1 MFQLNEKLKRLD
13 IPAKSVLRLQR
24 SLGDVQVALPG
35 IKAQRATAYVCAFSV
50 EQGLRVAIAFHLR
63 DTNSVV
69 YYLNDG
75 NKSRKEIADVL
86 TEGVV
91 FAETLG
97 FILSDLD
104 IQKIDP
110 EEREVLW
117 ASLPLKNPPEPIDP
131 EKVKAEKAAAEEK
144 KADKKAEKSSVTKKT
159 ANDKATVTADK
170 TSPALAV
177 DDDIDLGLPRS
188 PALVSMRRKKAPPT
202 ADELEDMRNKLRE
215 RLGRFLSSM

>member
-75 NKSRKEIADVL
+75 NKTRKEIADVL

-97 FILSDLD
+97 FILADLD
-104 IQKIDP
+104 IHQADP
-110 EEREVLW
+110 AEREAIW
-117 ASLPLKNPPEPIDP
+117 DSLPLKNPPKPIDP
-131 EKVKAEKAAAEEK
+131 EKVKAEKAAEAENQAEEK
-144 KADKKAEKSSVTKKT
+144 AVKQKT
-159 ANDKATVTADK
+159 AKVKAVVKSDD
-170 TSPALAV
+170 TSLSPDAA
-177 DDDIDLGLPRS
+177 DDIDLGLPRS
-188 PALVSMRRKKAPPT
+188 PSLVSMRRKKTPPT
-202 ADELEDMRNKLRE
+202 ADELEDMRNRLRE

>member
-1 MFQLNEKLKRLD
+1 MFQFNEKLKRLD
-13 IPAKSVLRLQR
+13 IPAKSVMRLQR

-75 NKSRKEIADVL
+75 NKTRKEIADVL

-91 FAETLG
+91 FTETLG

-104 IQKIDP
+104 IHQADP
-110 EEREVLW
+110 EERDAIWE
-117 ASLPLKNPPEPIDP
+117 SLPLKNPPKLIDP
-131 EKVKAEKAAAEEK
+131 KKSKVENAVVEEK
-144 KADKKAEKSSVTKKT
+144 KTEI
-159 ANDKATVTADK
+159 NTVTQKTFKVEAAVDAAK
-170 TSPALAV
+170 TSPQPDTAV
-177 DDDIDLGLPRS
+177 DIDLGFPRAPS
-188 PALVSMRRKKAPPT
+188 LVSMRRKKAPPT
-202 ADELEDMRNKLRE
+202 ADELEEMRNRLRE